1 LRGETLALLNRSA
14 RGEADYLLMP
24 EEPEFTPSETT
35 ALDSPLELLDSL
47 LFVLSPMLEAILSK
61 AMDRAYALRSARL
74 ILQLERGKPHSIEV
88 RPATPTQ
95 NREVLLN
102 LLSLE
107 LQAHFPQ
114 AGIVSVTLEAEP
126 AQPQTSQRASS
137 KCSFPNRINWSCC

>member
-1 LRGETLALLNRSA
+1 MRSA
-14 RGEADYLLMP
+14 PPGSSYNWSA
-24 EEPEFTPSETT
+24 
-35 ALDSPLELLDSL
+35 ASPT
-47 LFVLSPMLEAILSK
+47 LSK
-61 AMDRAYALRSARL
+61 S
-74 ILQLERGKPHSIEV
+74 V